1 MHACVALPTAGLLPT
16 KVSSMAIRDS
26 YAREDDLVFTTNN
39 CYSTFSCRFW
49 TTFGQQKER

>member
-1 MHACVALPTAGLLPT
+1 
-16 KVSSMAIRDS
+16 MAIRDS